1 MSNPLFNMFGQNGG
15 QMFAPLSNM
24 TNLINQYNNFRS
36 TFQGDPEQ
44 KVKDLLN
51 SGQMTQA
58 QFNELSQAAKA
69 FQQLLKG

>member
-15 QMFAPLSNM
+15 PMNSPLSNM